1 MSKLRKVI
9 LIIVI
14 MAAAY
19 FVVTFV
25 ASLVQYSSNLA
36 KSGGW
41 NKNGEPADK
50 MVLNVHGR
58 MIVLSHIHI
67 STCKVLRWI

>member
-1 MSKLRKVI
+1 MKKMSKLRKVI

-36 KSGGW
+36 KGG
-41 NKNGEPADK
+41 G
-50 MVLNVHGR
+50 
-58 MIVLSHIHI
+58 
-67 STCKVLRWI
+67 

>member
-1 MSKLRKVI
+1 MKKMSKLRKVI

-36 KSGGW
+36 KGGGW
-41 NKNGEPADK
+41 NKNG
-50 MVLNVHGR
+50 R
-58 MIVLSHIHI
+58 
-67 STCKVLRWI
+67 TCR

>member
-1 MSKLRKVI
+1 MISGGKGFRRANEKEMKKMSKLRKVI

-36 KSGGW
+36 KSVG
-41 NKNGEPADK
+41 
-50 MVLNVHGR
+50 
-58 MIVLSHIHI
+58 
-67 STCKVLRWI
+67 